1 MLIYATLFT
10 LAGKIPKDNKYIAM
24 FYIWFSYLKKYAGLG
39 PGDTVGV
46 IIDEAT
52 LDYFNKDD
60 NPYFSYIANDINFEL
75 QLSIMPTPATLSTGC
90 GERYNMEHF
99 SNFTKH
105 DICLYTDIDC
115 LSIRNIHPL
124 FKDFDT
130 KQEYLFVIAEV
141 DEGMTHDNYAG
152 NFIKTC
158 PLAEKMHGF
167 SSGWFAWTWGEAT
180 QGQEATKGQATKGQA
195 TKGQATKGQAT
206 KGQATK
212 GQATKEFFAN
222 VSKALVEYVGGPL
235 YTVDQPFFNYEIY
248 LRVSGKVIG
257 KAEIKICI
265 MDSEIVT
272 LNPLLSEPR
281 LAHSYFANF
290 CGEPGVEDC
299 HFYKLLTFMCVDFS
313 TAKPKV

>member
-1 MLIYATLFT
+1 MEERMLVYTTLFT
-10 LAGKIPKDNKYIAM
+10 LAGKMPKDNKYIAM

-75 QLSIMPTPATLSTGC
+75 QLSVMPTPATLSAGC

-130 KQEYLFVIAEV
+130 KQEYLFVIPEV
-141 DEGMTHDNYAG
+141 DEGMTHINYAG
-152 NFIKTC
+152 HFIEAC

-167 SSGWFAWTWGEAT
+167 SSGWFAWTWGE
-180 QGQEATKGQATKGQA
+180 G
-195 TKGQATKGQAT
+195 
-206 KGQATK
+206 
-212 GQATKEFFAN
+212 TKEFFVN
-222 VSKALVEYVGGPL
+222 VSKGLAEYVGEPL
-235 YTVDQPFFNYEIY
+235 YTIDQPFFNYEIY
-248 LRVSGKVIG
+248 LRACGKR
-257 KAEIKICI
+257 EQTPLKICI
-265 MDSEIVT
+265 MDSKIVT
-272 LNPLLSEPR
+272 LNPLVSEPR
-281 LAHSYFANF
+281 LAYSYFANF

-313 TAKPKV
+313 SSKA

>member
-1 MLIYATLFT
+1 MLVYTTLFT
-10 LAGKIPKDNKYIAM
+10 LAGKMPKDNKYIAM
-24 FYIWFSYLKKYAGLG
+24 FYIWFSYIKKYAGLG

-75 QLSIMPTPATLSTGC
+75 QLSVMPTPATLSAGSA
-90 GERYNMEHF
+90 ERYNMEHF

-105 DICLYTDIDC
+105 DITLYTDIDC

-130 KQEYLFVIAEV
+130 KQEYLFVIPEV
-141 DEGMTHDNYAG
+141 DEGMVHTNYAG
-152 NFIKTC
+152 HFIEAC

-167 SSGWFAWTWGEAT
+167 SSGWFAWTWGEAR
-180 QGQEATKGQATKGQA
+180 KGK
-195 TKGQATKGQAT
+195 
-206 KGQATK
+206 
-212 GQATKEFFAN
+212 ATKEFFAD
-222 VSKALVEYVGGPL
+222 VSKRLAGHVGEPL

-248 LRVSGKVIG
+248 LRMSGKRE
-257 KAEIKICI
+257 KSPLKICI
-265 MDSEIVT
+265 MDSKIVT
-272 LNPLLSEPR
+272 LNPLFSDSG
-281 LAHSYFANF
+281 LADSYFANF

-299 HFYKLLTFMCVDFS
+299 HYYKLLSFMCVDFS
-313 TAKPKV
+313 SGHSKS

>member
-1 MLIYATLFT
+1 MLVYTTLFT
-10 LAGKIPKDNKYIAM
+10 LAGKMPKDNKYTAM

-75 QLSIMPTPATLSTGC
+75 QLSVMQTPATLCAGC
-90 GERYNMEHF
+90 AERYNMEHF

-115 LSIRNIHPL
+115 LSIRNIYPL
-124 FKDFDT
+124 FKEFDT
-130 KQEYLFVIAEV
+130 EQEYLFVIPEV

-152 NFIKTC
+152 NFIKNCT
-158 PLAEKMHGF
+158 LAEKMHGF
-167 SSGWFAWTWGEAT
+167 SSGWFAWTWGKAR
-180 QGQEATKGQATKGQA
+180 KGE
-195 TKGQATKGQAT
+195 
-206 KGQATK
+206 
-212 GQATKEFFAN
+212 ATKEFFAN

-248 LRVSGKVIG
+248 LRASGKVIG

-272 LNPLLSEPR
+272 LNPLVSEPR
-281 LAHSYFANF
+281 LAQSYFANF

-313 TAKPKV
+313 KAKAP